1 MPLCLCGL
9 PLPCTWSFQVL
20 LSVLMLL
27 EGVPYQVGF
36 GGTGQSQLL
45 SHVLLVP
52 GRAGLPVVHGECL
65 EERVPVLWVP
75 RPPVS
80 RCPP

>member
-1 MPLCLCGL
+1 M
-9 PLPCTWSFQVL
+9 L
-20 LSVLMLL
+20 LSVLTLL
-27 EGVPYQVGF
+27 EGAPYQVGF

-52 GRAGLPVVHGECL
+52 GRAGLPVVHGQHL
-65 EERVPVLWVP
+65 EEWVLVLWVP

-80 RCPP
+80 DLLPEVPGCL